1 MLWNCSSLSLILQT
15 GRMDIIINSVQ
26 LGQQFGPVIAW
37 WLLLHAPPQ
46 LLTAPQNY
54 SMHPTIRGKDLI
66 TLHHCTIHHHYQCF
80 HHHRHHTAAVK
91 EEERE
96 MLHRKKK
103 RKKCRKEA
111 HFKKFFLEHL
121 PWFREV
127 FFRTHFIWVFWKIY
141 FWRHFYEFWNGFL
154 FISKNLF
161 RNTFYILQRF
171 CSENCSGIIVSGNFE
186 NSFWKVSGIYNP
198 EITFPRNYFSRGH
211 KVVILKV
218 WGAVWKKL
226 RECAA
231 SKSLAWFGFGRK

>member
-26 LGQQFGPVIAW
+26 LGQQLGPVIAW

-171 CSENCSGIIVSGNFE
+171 CSENFVLELLFQEILKTHFEKFLEYIIQKLLFPE
-186 NSFWKVSGIYNP
+186 IIFPEDIKWSFWKFEELYEKN
-198 EITFPRNYFSRGH
+198 
-211 KVVILKV
+211 
-218 WGAVWKKL
+218 WGSVRQVKA
-226 RECAA
+226 
-231 SKSLAWFGFGRK
+231 